1 MSGLPRAPARGRKL
15 AVSLLAGLLAVA
27 LGTAGF
33 LVYSRWGAN
42 PGCAQGAACTRV
54 LFLGNSYTAVNDL
67 PYTFAALAWSAGRRV
82 DTAVLA
88 PGGWALADHATD
100 PVTEATLTG
109 SHWDWVSLQEQSEI
123 PSLESDRQTLM
134 YPAARDLVRMVRAA
148 NARPIFFDT
157 WAHQDGWPQNGLP
170 DYARMQSAIDEAYLL
185 IASEQHAAV
194 APVGQAW
201 AQVVADDP
209 NPGLWQGDGSHPTS
223 KGTYLAACVF
233 YAAIFNSNPVG
244 LGYHPWVSDGDARE
258 LQQAAADTVLS
269 DPAHWGL
276 ARSPGVFVA

>member
-1 MSGLPRAPARGRKL
+1 MSGLPRASARGRTL
-15 AVSLLAGLLAVA
+15 AVSVLAVLVTVA
-27 LGTAGF
+27 LATGGF

-42 PGCAQGAACTRV
+42 PGCTQGSPCTRV
-54 LFLGNSYTAVNDL
+54 FFLGNSYTAVNDL
-67 PYTFAALAWSAGRRV
+67 PFTFAALAWSAGRRV
-82 DTAVLA
+82 DTTVLA

-100 PVTEATLTG
+100 PDTQSTLAA
-109 SHWDWVSLQEQSEI
+109 SRWDWVVLQEQSEV

-134 YPAARDLVRMVRAA
+134 YPAARDLVRMARAA
-148 NARPIFFDT
+148 NAQPMFFDT
-157 WAHQDGWPQNGLP
+157 WAHQDGWPQNGLR
-170 DYARMQSAIDEAYLL
+170 DYASMQSAIDDAYTF

-209 NPGLWQGDGSHPTS
+209 NPALWQGDGSHPTS

-233 YAAIFNSNPVG
+233 YAAIFKTSPLG

-258 LQQAAADTVLS
+258 LQQAAADVVLS
-269 DPAHWGL
+269 DPSRWGL
-276 ARSPGVFVA
+276 ARSTGTFVA

>member
-1 MSGLPRAPARGRKL
+1 LSGLPRASARGRRL
-15 AVSLLAGLLAVA
+15 TVSLLAALVAVA
-27 LGTAGF
+27 LATGGF
-33 LVYSRWGAN
+33 LVYSRWGAS
-42 PGCAQGAACTRV
+42 PGCVQGTPCTRV

-82 DTAVLA
+82 DTALLA

-100 PVTEATLTG
+100 PDTQATLAG
-109 SHWDWVSLQEQSEI
+109 SSWSWVVLQEQSEI
-123 PSLESDRQTLM
+123 PALESDRQTLM
-134 YPAARDLVRMVRAA
+134 YPAARDLVRMARAA
-148 NARPIFFDT
+148 NAEPIFFDT

-170 DYARMQSAIDEAYLL
+170 DYASMQSAIDAAYLL
-185 IASEQHAAV
+185 IASEQRAAV

-201 AQVVADDP
+201 AQVVAGDP
-209 NPGLWQGDGSHPTS
+209 NPALWQSDGSHPTS

-233 YAAIFNSNPVG
+233 YAAIFRSSPVG
-244 LGYHPWVSDGDARE
+244 LGYHPWVSDADARE

-276 ARSPGVFVA
+276 ARSADAFVA